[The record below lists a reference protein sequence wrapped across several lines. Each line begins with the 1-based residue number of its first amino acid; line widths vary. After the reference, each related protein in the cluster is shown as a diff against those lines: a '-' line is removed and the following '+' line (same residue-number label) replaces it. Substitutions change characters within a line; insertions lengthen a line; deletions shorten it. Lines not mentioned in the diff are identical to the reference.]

1 MDMIVPT
8 MHPLTFFDDGERL
21 RDVLLY
27 FDATM
32 IMESS

>member
-1 MDMIVPT
+1 MDMIVP

-27 FDATM
+27 FDAPM
-32 IMESS
+32 IKHC